1 MRLPPGYSPEGLGSQ
16 VLRLK
21 RTLYGLKQ
29 SGHRWYQK
37 LTWIFVDSMG
47 FIRCDVDQ
55 AVFFKRKGDD
65 LTIVVVHV
73 DDCTIAATTTA
84 LVIEFK
90 TALRKHVEVT
100 DLGELHWHLDVLAE
114 CC

>member
-1 MRLPPGYSPEGLGSQ
+1 
-16 VLRLK
+16 
-21 RTLYGLKQ
+21 
-29 SGHRWYQK
+29 
-37 LTWIFVDSMG
+37 MG

-73 DDCTIAATTTA
+73 DDCTIAATTIA

-90 TALRKHVEVT
+90 TALRKHIEVT
-100 DLGELHWHLDVLAE
+100 DLGELHWLLGIEIKRDRTHRTIHLSQRSYIAAILRRFNLEDTRPIPMPLDPQIHYTS
-114 CC
+114 